1 MTGTSSGTKVAQH
14 RQPLSPGAERDT
26 TLLAVSGLSRSFGG
40 VQAVADVSF
49 EVPPG
54 SLFGLIGPNGA
65 GKSTVMNILAG
76 TERTDTGTVAF
87 RGEVV
92 SHLPDYKRARKGII
106 RAFQHPT
113 VFGRMTVLES
123 LLVAFP
129 HLPGQTYRDVFS
141 RRRKHWS
148 ELEDQMI
155 EVSKSLLDRFD
166 MRRTANEYSEN
177 LSGGQKKLL
186 ELMRATCADPVLLLL
201 DEPFAGVHLRN
212 VEAVC
217 QLLTELRDRGVTI
230 LMTEH
235 GLDLVDRLCE
245 VVIIMARGS
254 VIYQGRLAEG
264 LSDQEVIQAYV
275 AG

>member
-1 MTGTSSGTKVAQH
+1 MTGLSSEPK
-14 RQPLSPGAERDT
+14 LSWRGELVSRAPREDRA
-26 TLLAVSGLSRSFGG
+26 LLAVAGLSRSFGG

-49 EVPPG
+49 EVPTG

-76 TERTDTGTVAF
+76 TERTERGSVTF

-92 SHLPDYKRARKGII
+92 SHLPDYKRARMGLV
-106 RAFQHPT
+106 RAFQHAT

-129 HLPGQTYRDVFS
+129 DIPGQTYRQVFS
-141 RRRKHWS
+141 RRRKHWCD
-148 ELEDQMI
+148 LEEEKI
-155 EVSKSLLDRFD
+155 ERSRALLERFD
-166 MRRTANEYSEN
+166 MGRTANEYSDN

-254 VIYQGRLAEG
+254 VIYQGLLAEG
-264 LSDQEVIQAYV
+264 LSAEEVVQAYV